1 MMTKKRIKEI
11 CIIMGVIISICLALT
26 LILHMS
32 GLTVQGAMET
42 AQAGTEI
49 EHTGEEVDNYDLVV
63 LEEEEIPGAAVA
75 PEESR
80 ATMALWVMAAAFIIV
95 LLIGYELWYES
106 LQSRIEA
113 LSVGDKAE
121 EGILKGVNR
130 LHPFKTI
137 NAKREME
144 NKAAQDYF
152 K

>member
-1 MMTKKRIKEI
+1 
-11 CIIMGVIISICLALT
+11 MGVIISICLALT

-42 AQAGTEI
+42 AEAGTEI
-49 EHTGEEVDNYDLVV
+49 EHAGVEVENYDLVV
-63 LEEEEIPGAAVA
+63 LEDEEVPGAATA
-75 PEESR
+75 PVESK

-106 LQSRIEA
+106 IQSRIEG
-113 LSVGDKAE
+113 LCVGDKEE

-130 LHPFKTI
+130 LHPFRTL

-144 NKAAQDYF
+144 TKAAEDYF